1 MLEKKI
7 PEVWEKNSNPNHIT
21 YTPLRSQKVVDPW
34 VRFMSF
40 TFFQQF
46 LELVGPNN
54 RTNITAKSDIKK
66 MEKTKR

>member
-1 MLEKKI
+1 
-7 PEVWEKNSNPNHIT
+7 
-21 YTPLRSQKVVDPW
+21 
-34 VRFMSF
+34 MSF

-66 MEKTKR
+66 MGKKTKDNQAKNVLTVKKNYPHHNLKLIKTENLCSE